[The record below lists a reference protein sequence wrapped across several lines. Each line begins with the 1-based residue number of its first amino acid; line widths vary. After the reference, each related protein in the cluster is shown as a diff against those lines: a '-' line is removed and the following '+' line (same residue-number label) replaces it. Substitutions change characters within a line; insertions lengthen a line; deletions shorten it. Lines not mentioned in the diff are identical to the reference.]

1 MKKLFAGILLIVV
14 GLIAASAAWMY
25 WEVLTKPATLL
36 IGGAIGACLAAGLLV
51 LLWRPPHPATRYE
64 ANLPSPWDRRGW
76 R

>member
-1 MKKLFAGILLIVV
+1 MKKFLVGLLLMLAGLIVA
-14 GLIAASAAWMY
+14 IETWMY
-25 WEVLTKPATLL
+25 WEFFTKSGALMA
-36 IGGAIGACLAAGLLV
+36 GAAIGACVAAGLLV